1 MGPTGTDHELGYG
14 RQWIAPED
22 VEAVVRVLR
31 GALLTQ
37 GPAVAGFE
45 AALCAAT
52 GAPHAVA
59 VNNGTSA
66 LQVACLALGIGPGA
80 RVATTANTFLAS
92 AVAPIHCGAE
102 VAFVDVEPA
111 SGNMDLD
118 SLARMLGAG
127 PRVEAVVVVH
137 FAGLPL
143 DMARLLAL
151 KRAFGFKL
159 IEDAAHALGASYVEG
174 GRAWRVGEHP
184 ALDAT
189 TLSFHP
195 VKHIT
200 TAEGGAVLLH
210 DAGAARRVRRLAS
223 HGIDRE
229 AGHRP
234 CFAGDEPEAE
244 GDAPPRWF
252 APMVEPGFNLRLSD
266 VHAAL
271 GASQLARLPAFLAR
285 RRALAAGYRAALP
298 EVLPA
303 ATACDPGDGAREHA
317 YHLFWVRVPRR
328 DALMRHLA
336 RRGIGTQVHYYP
348 VPHQPWF
355 RARCGVPDVPR
366 AVEHARTALSLPL
379 YPALTDADQARV
391 LDALAEWRP

>member
-1 MGPTGTDHELGYG
+1 MGTDHELGYG

-22 VEAVVRVLR
+22 VEAVVCVLR
-31 GALLTQ
+31 GAHLTQ
-37 GPAVAGFE
+37 GPAVGAFE

-66 LQVACLALGIGPGA
+66 LQAACLALGIGPGA
-80 RVATTANTFLAS
+80 RVVTTANTFLAS
-92 AVAPIHCGAE
+92 AVAPLHCGAE
-102 VAFVDVEPA
+102 IDFVDVEPA

-118 SLARMLGAG
+118 ALARRLGGG
-127 PRVEAVVVVH
+127 PRADAVVAVH

-151 KRAFGFKL
+151 KRAFGFRL
-159 IEDAAHALGASYVEG
+159 IEDAAHALGASYSEG
-174 GRAWRVGEHP
+174 GRTWRVGEHP
-184 ALDAT
+184 LVDAT

-200 TAEGGAVLLH
+200 TAEGGAVLAH
-210 DAGAARRVRRLAS
+210 DPEVAARARRLAS
-223 HGIDRE
+223 HGIDRG
-229 AGHRP
+229 AGHMP
-234 CFAGDEPEAE
+234 CFAGDEDVD
-244 GDAPPRWF
+244 GPPPWF

-271 GASQLARLPAFLAR
+271 GASQLARLSAFLAR
-285 RRALAAGYRAALP
+285 RRALAERYRAALP
-298 EVLPA
+298 EVLPEA
-303 ATACDPGDGAREHA
+303 VACAPGDGHA

-336 RRGIGTQVHYYP
+336 ARGIGTQVHYYP
-348 VPHQPWF
+348 VPHQPFF
-355 RARCGVPDVPR
+355 RARYGAPDVPR
-366 AVEHARTALSLPL
+366 AVEHARAALSLPL
-379 YPALTDADQARV
+379 FPAMADADQERV
-391 LDALAEWRP
+391 LKALAERRP